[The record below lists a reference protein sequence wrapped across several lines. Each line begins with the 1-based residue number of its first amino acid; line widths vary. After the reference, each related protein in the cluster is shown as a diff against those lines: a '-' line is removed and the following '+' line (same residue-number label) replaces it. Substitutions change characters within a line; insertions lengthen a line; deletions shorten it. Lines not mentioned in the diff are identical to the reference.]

1 VPRFILLIALLVV
14 GYLIYKLYFRQLIQQ
29 GKQGKIKIA
38 LIGLGLVF
46 LALALAGRAPAIFA
60 LIGAA
65 MTQVMRF
72 APVLLRFAPSLGRLL
87 GGAGLGAGVAGAG
100 GFGGVGGGE
109 QTSRVRT
116 GSLVMTL
123 NHVTGSIDGE
133 ITSGAFAGKK
143 LSALSIDEIKL
154 LYQECQQHDPEAVR
168 LLQAYVA
175 RERSDEWENAP
186 QDEHSDNNSGTHEV
200 SVREAYDILG
210 LAAGASRK
218 EIVHA
223 HRSLMGKLHPDK
235 GGSNYLAVKVNAAK
249 KVLLDHVVE
258 S

>member
-1 VPRFILLIALLVV
+1 MPRFILLIALLVV

-87 GGAGLGAGVAGAG
+87 GGAGLGAGAAGAG
-100 GFGGVGGGE
+100 GFGGGGGG

-116 GSLVMTL
+116 ASLVMTL
-123 NHVTGSIDGE
+123 NHATGSIDGE
-133 ITSGAFAGKK
+133 ITAGAFAGKK

-154 LYQECQQHDPEAVR
+154 LYQECQQNDPEGVR

-175 RERSDEWENAP
+175 RERADEWENAP
-186 QDEHSDNNSGTHEV
+186 RDEHNENSSGAHEV

-210 LAAGASRK
+210 LAAGANRK
-218 EIVHA
+218 EIVQA

-249 KVLLDHVVE
+249 KVLLDHIVE
-258 S
+258 D

>member
-1 VPRFILLIALLVV
+1 MPRFILLIALLVV

-46 LALALAGRAPAIFA
+46 LALALAGRAPAVFA

-72 APVLLRFAPSLGRLL
+72 APVLLRFAPSLGRFL
-87 GGAGLGAGVAGAG
+87 GSAGLGAGVAGAG
-100 GFGGVGGGE
+100 GFGGGG
-109 QTSRVRT
+109 QTSRVST
-116 GSLVMTL
+116 ASLVMTL
-123 NHVTGSIDGE
+123 NQATGSIDGE
-133 ITSGAFAGKK
+133 ITAGAFSGKK
-143 LSALSIDEIKL
+143 LSALSIDDIKL
-154 LYQECQQHDPEAVR
+154 LYQECQKHDPEGVR

-175 RERSDEWENAP
+175 RERSAEWQNAP
-186 QDEHSDNNSGTHEV
+186 QDEHNENSSGAPEV

-218 EIVHA
+218 DIVQA

-249 KVLLDHVVE
+249 KVLLEHVVE
-258 S
+258 E